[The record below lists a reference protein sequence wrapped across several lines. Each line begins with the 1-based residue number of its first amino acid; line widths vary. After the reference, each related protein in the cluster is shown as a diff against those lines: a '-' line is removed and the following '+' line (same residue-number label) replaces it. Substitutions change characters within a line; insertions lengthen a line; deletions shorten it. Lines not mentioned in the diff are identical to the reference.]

1 MMNMNE
7 FNETPIIKKMKKSK
21 SIENLNEE
29 TLKIMEATRTEPK
42 ATRGR
47 KSKYNTNEERLAA
60 RKQQQKEY
68 RERKKQELK
77 KLKEKSREKELE
89 QYILW
94 MSLSEEEKQKRLD
107 ELKNKV
113 NVQG

>member
-7 FNETPIIKKMKKSK
+7 FNETPIIKKMKNSK

-68 RERKKQELK
+68 RERKKQELQE
-77 KLKEKSREKELE
+77 LKEKSREKELE